1 MKRLIPLLMLLT
13 LSAGAFSLSACNT
26 MAGVGEDVQDVGEKV
41 EEKAEDCKDA
51 KC

>member
-1 MKRLIPLLMLLT
+1 MKRLILMMLLGMSCT
-13 LSAGAFSLSACNT
+13 GLLTACNT

-41 EEKAEDCKDA
+41 EDKAEDCKDA